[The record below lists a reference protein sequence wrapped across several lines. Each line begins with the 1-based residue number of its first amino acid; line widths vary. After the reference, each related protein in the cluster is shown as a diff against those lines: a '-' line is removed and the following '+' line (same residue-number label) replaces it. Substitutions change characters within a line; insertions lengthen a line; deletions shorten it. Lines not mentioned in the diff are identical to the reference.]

1 MSKHN
6 HQKRKVHRYK
16 VSLQRKHK
24 NTIHTFLIVSI
35 TCLLFIEGATM
46 ADWSFLVLAIAVEV
60 A

>member
-1 MSKHN
+1 MSKHS
-6 HQKRKVHRYK
+6 HQKRKVNRYK
-16 VSLQRKHK
+16 VSLKRNHK
-24 NTIHTFLIVSI
+24 NTLHTFLIVTV